1 MSFFG
6 RIPLEKRKQQQQ
18 RELFGRS
25 YHNKGNILKLTFQG
39 GEGKGY

>member
-6 RIPLEKRKQQQQ
+6 RILLEKRKQQQ